1 MATITISDLRPAGSE
16 LFFDSESY
24 LTELSDD
31 ELAGTQGGSS
41 WVCAG
46 AAVYASSPGCA
57 ISVVAVTLVTV
68 ATYGAYRGYKAA
80 QAAH

>member
-1 MATITISDLRPAGSE
+1 MATIKISDLRPMGSE

-41 WVCAG
+41 WACVYG
-46 AAVYASSPGCA
+46 AAVWSSVGCA
-57 ISVVAVTLVTV
+57 IGVTVVTLVTA
-68 ATYGAYRGYKAA
+68 ATYGAYQGFRAA
-80 QAAH
+80 RR